1 MASTNHTAR
10 AMMSLVPV
18 KRVVA
23 VLETTAPLALFCSVS
38 DRFMHLSLTQKRR
51 KTQRLRGVSVILN
64 HIIPYSRLLI
74 VTNCETVKTFGSG
87 FIYIVEFLDMRF
99 EDLDFP

>member
-23 VLETTAPLALFCSVS
+23 VLEAIAPLARFPSVS
-38 DRFMHLSLTQKRR
+38 DRFMHLSLLQEKKNSTTPR
-51 KTQRLRGVSVILN
+51 
-64 HIIPYSRLLI
+64 
-74 VTNCETVKTFGSG
+74 
-87 FIYIVEFLDMRF
+87 
-99 EDLDFP
+99 